1 MRVTKNNGWKVASN
15 IVGYGGVVL
24 CCVAAL
30 VYVILHLNGIE
41 MEFIGPYKVE
51 NLYYIGGVAVAF
63 IVIGIVLRLIGNA
76 VAKKAL
82 DVEINEAVEEI
93 VEEVVEDLGD
103 EIEVEEVVE
112 EPVVEEVEEV
122 DPMCQKCAAVR
133 AKLTMTPE
141 TKEKVVATVKKSIPV
156 IVAVVATAAVT
167 TALNRAANE
176 KKKAKARKTLLD
188 FFY

>member
-24 CCVAAL
+24 CCLAAIAYL
-30 VYVILHLNGIE
+30 LMHQIDPSWEI
-41 MEFIGPYKVE
+41 IGPYKVE
-51 NLYYIGGVAVAF
+51 NLYILAGAAVAF

-76 VAKKAL
+76 AANKAL
-82 DVEINEAVEEI
+82 EAEVNEAVEE
-93 VEEVVEDLGD
+93 V
-103 EIEVEEVVE
+103 VEEVVE
-112 EPVVEEVEEV
+112 EPVVEEVEEI
-122 DPMCQKCAAVR
+122 DPVCQKCAAVR
-133 AKLTMTPE
+133 AKMTMTPE

-156 IVAVVATAAVT
+156 VVAVVATAVVAG
-167 TALNRAANE
+167 ALNKAANE